1 MFNFIRRETRKEMFL
16 DLKIEQKG
24 RAWMFLKRIELSGF
38 KSFANK
44 TVIQFDQPLTGIV
57 GPNGCGKS
65 NITDAIRWVLG
76 EQSAKALRSGQSL
89 GDIIFAGS
97 ESKKAVN
104 MARATLVFDNTQKIF
119 DSPYD
124 EIEITRQI
132 SRGASE
138 ISNYINKTPCRLKDI
153 QDLVMDTGLGRD
165 SLSIIS
171 QGNISSFADAK
182 PEERRLLFEE
192 AAGVAKY
199 KKRKRVSLAKLENV
213 KNNLDRVQDLIDT
226 HNDQVDV
233 LEEQAKDAIKY
244 IEAKEELASIEISVL
259 AIRIGELKEQ
269 ELAIRQDLEKLNY
282 QLIQQ
287 NAAGQKADDELET
300 LSKRILELDGQLAR
314 MQREKSQCM
323 EESMQLQ
330 KQKAILDERRKNLL
344 SSEDEQARRQ
354 SLIELFGEAKFEY
367 EDRRNRLN
375 QAIVSLQG
383 KEQQLSR
390 ARNELQGYDS
400 RRQLLQNELHHLEN
414 ELAGIESRIAHPP
427 YRNHGVQAV
436 MKNQDRLAGIHGLVS
451 ELLECDDEYLSA
463 ITTALSSASEQI
475 VVDNEGCARAAINWL
490 KRSQSGRATFLPL
503 SVCKARTLAD
513 WQQQIAK
520 QSAGILGV
528 ASDFV
533 RCLDVYEPLKMRL
546 LGSILVARDL
556 ECANDAARKL
566 KQSVKIVT
574 LGGDV
579 VHAGGA
585 MTGGSMR
592 QQSNPIPAL
601 KKEKARLEEAIQQKR
616 FDLQDM
622 QEKIVAITRE
632 VEQFTNEVMQS
643 RIEKEKL
650 DNFVQVKREKYQSL
664 QLQISQLDLSAKEN
678 EETRNRANAQNGLI
692 ARLSELHQRMDE
704 IDGELTRL
712 SAQKQEC
719 SQRSSELNDLLRT
732 SRREQNALS
741 STIQQKELEL
751 ARIETRLEQN
761 LSRLSA
767 DYALTYEAALE
778 QKKEVDVDAADSRI
792 KTLRKTLSSLG
803 NVNLAAPDQLKEIK
817 EKYEFLVS
825 QKEELEQAS
834 KQILEAVDEMDQTMT
849 VQFEEMFNRINDCLD
864 EVFKAMFG
872 GGKAKLVLCDPN
884 DLLNTGVD
892 VDVQPPG
899 KAVKNMSTFSGGE
912 KALIAISVLF
922 AILKARTVPLCI
934 FDEVEAALDQA
945 NVERFAKYLSNFKD
959 QSQFITVTHRPGT
972 MEQCDTLY
980 GVTMQ
985 QDGVSQV
992 LKVMLKDATEMS
1004 K

>member
-1 MFNFIRRETRKEMFL
+1 
-16 DLKIEQKG
+16 
-24 RAWMFLKRIELSGF
+24 MFLKRIELSGF

-104 MARATLVFDNTQKIF
+104 MAKATLVFDNTQKIF

-182 PEERRLLFEE
+182 PEDRRLLFEE

-199 KKRKRVSLAKLENV
+199 KKRKKVSLAKLENV

-226 HNDQVDV
+226 HKEQVDV
-233 LEEQAKDAIKY
+233 LEDQAKDALKY

-269 ELAIRQDLEKLNY
+269 ELSIRKDLDQLKY
-282 QLIQQ
+282 QLVQQ
-287 NAAGQKADDELET
+287 EASSQKADDELET

-383 KEQQLSR
+383 KEAQQTK
-390 ARNELQGYDS
+390 ARNELLNYES
-400 RRQLLQNELHHLEN
+400 RRQLLQSELHHLEN
-414 ELAGIESRIAHPP
+414 ELAGVESRIAHPP

-520 QSAGILGV
+520 QAPGILGL

-585 MTGGSMR
+585 MTGGSQR

-601 KKEKARLEEAIQQKR
+601 KKEKARLEEAIQQKQY
-616 FDLQDM
+616 DLQDM
-622 QEKIVAITRE
+622 QEKIGLLTRQ
-632 VEQFTNEVMQS
+632 VEQLTNEVMQS

-664 QLQISQLDLSAKEN
+664 QVQISQLELSAKEN
-678 EETRNRANAQNGLI
+678 EETRNQANAQNGLI
-692 ARLSELHQRMDE
+692 ARLSQLHQRMDE
-704 IDGELTRL
+704 IEGEITRL

-719 SQRSSELNDLLRT
+719 STRNSELSDILRT
-732 SRREQNALS
+732 SRREQNALN
-741 STIQQKELEL
+741 STIRQKELEL

-761 LSRLSA
+761 LTRLSA

-778 QKKEVDVDAADSRI
+778 QKKEVDVQVADSRI
-792 KTLRKTLSSLG
+792 KTLRKTISSLG

-817 EKYEFLVS
+817 EKYDFLVG

-834 KQILEAVDEMDQTMT
+834 KQILDAVDEMDQTMT

-899 KAVKNMSTFSGGE
+899 KAIKNLSTFSGGE

>member
-1 MFNFIRRETRKEMFL
+1 
-16 DLKIEQKG
+16 
-24 RAWMFLKRIELSGF
+24 MFLKRIELSGF

-104 MARATLVFDNTQKIF
+104 MAKATLVFDNTQKIF

-182 PEERRLLFEE
+182 PEDRRLLFEE

-199 KKRKRVSLAKLENV
+199 KKRKKVSLAKLENV
-213 KNNLDRVQDLIDT
+213 KNNLDRVQDLIDA
-226 HNDQVDV
+226 HKDQVDV
-233 LEEQAKDAIKY
+233 LEKQAKDALKY

-269 ELAIRQDLEKLNY
+269 ELSIRKDLDQLKY
-282 QLIQQ
+282 QLVQQ
-287 NAAGQKADDELET
+287 ETSSQKADDELET

-383 KEQQLSR
+383 KEAKQTKT
-390 ARNELQGYDS
+390 RNELLGYES
-400 RRQLLQNELHHLEN
+400 RRQLLQSELHHLEN
-414 ELAGIESRIAHPP
+414 ELAGVESRIAHPP

-520 QSAGILGV
+520 QAPGILGL

-585 MTGGSMR
+585 MTGGSQR

-616 FDLQDM
+616 YDLQDM
-622 QEKIVAITRE
+622 QEKIGLLTRQ
-632 VEQFTNEVMQS
+632 VEQLTNEVMQS

-664 QLQISQLDLSAKEN
+664 QVQISQLELSAKEN
-678 EETRNRANAQNGLI
+678 EETRNQANAQNGLI
-692 ARLSELHQRMDE
+692 VRLSELHQRMDE
-704 IDGELTRL
+704 IEGEITRL

-719 SQRSSELNDLLRT
+719 STRNSELSDILRT
-732 SRREQNALS
+732 SRREQNALN

-761 LSRLSA
+761 LTRLSA

-778 QKKEVDVDAADSRI
+778 QKKEVDVQAADGRI
-792 KTLRKTLSSLG
+792 KALRKALSSLG

-817 EKYEFLVS
+817 EKYDFLVS

-834 KQILEAVDEMDQTMT
+834 KQILDAVDEMDQTMT

-899 KAVKNMSTFSGGE
+899 KAVKNLSTFSGGE

-992 LKVMLKDATEMS
+992 LKVMLKDAAEMS

>member
-1 MFNFIRRETRKEMFL
+1 MTEW
-16 DLKIEQKG
+16 KG

-97 ESKKAVN
+97 QSKKAVN

-226 HNDQVDV
+226 HKDQVDV
-233 LEEQAKDAIKY
+233 LEVQAKDALRY

-269 ELAIRQDLEKLNY
+269 ELKIRQDLD
-282 QLIQQ
+282 QLKFQLVQQ
-287 NAAGQKADDELET
+287 NSSSQKADDELDA
-300 LSKRILELDGQLAR
+300 LSQQILALDGQLAR

-383 KEQQLSR
+383 KEQQLNR
-390 ARNELQGYDS
+390 ARNELQGYES
-400 RRQLLQNELHHLEN
+400 RRQLIQNELHHLEN

-451 ELLECDDEYLSA
+451 ELLECDDEYLPA

-503 SVCKARTLAD
+503 SVCKPRTLQD
-513 WQQQIAK
+513 WQQSIAK
-520 QSAGILGV
+520 QSQGILGL

-556 ECANDAARKL
+556 ECANEAARKL

-585 MTGGSMR
+585 MTGGSIR
-592 QQSNPIPAL
+592 QQSNPIPLL
-601 KKEKARLEEAIQQKR
+601 KKEKARLEEAIQQKQ

-622 QEKIVAITRE
+622 HEKIIQFNRE
-632 VEQFTNEVMQS
+632 VERLSNEVMQS

-650 DNFVQVKREKYQSL
+650 DNFVQVKREKYRSL
-664 QLQISQLDLSAKEN
+664 ELQISQLDLSAKEN
-678 EETRNRANAQNGLI
+678 EETRNSANAQNGLI
-692 ARLSELHQRMDE
+692 ARLSQLHQQMDE
-704 IDGELTRL
+704 IEGEIERL
-712 SAQKQEC
+712 SAKKHEC
-719 SQRSSELNDLLRT
+719 TQRNHELNEMLRT

-761 LSRLSA
+761 LARLSA
-767 DYALTYEAALE
+767 DYALTYEAALD
-778 QKKEVDVDAADSRI
+778 QKKEVDVEAADQRI
-792 KTLRKTLSSLG
+792 KTLRRALSSLG

-834 KQILEAVDEMDQTMT
+834 QQILEAVDEMDQTMT
-849 VQFEEMFNRINDCLD
+849 VQFSEMFNKINDCLD

-884 DLLNTGVD
+884 DLLNTGVE

-899 KAVKNMSTFSGGE
+899 KAVKNLSTFSGGE

-985 QDGVSQV
+985 KDGVSQV

>member
-1 MFNFIRRETRKEMFL
+1 MFL

-226 HNDQVDV
+226 HKDQVDV

-259 AIRIGELKEQ
+259 VIRIGELKEQ
-269 ELAIRQDLEKLNY
+269 ELAIRQDLEQLNY

-344 SSEDEQARRQ
+344 SSDDEQARRQ

-622 QEKIVAITRE
+622 QEKIAGITRE

-704 IDGELTRL
+704 IEGELTRL

>member
-1 MFNFIRRETRKEMFL
+1 MFEDF
-16 DLKIEQKG
+16 KIEQKG

-182 PEERRLLFEE
+182 PEDRRLLFEE

-226 HNDQVDV
+226 HKDQLDV
-233 LEEQAKDAIKY
+233 LKEQAKDAIKY

-269 ELAIRQDLEKLNY
+269 ELKIRQDLEQLKY
-282 QLIQQ
+282 QLVQQ
-287 NAAGQKADDELET
+287 NALGQKADDELET

-383 KEQQLSR
+383 KEQQLTR
-390 ARNELQGYDS
+390 ARNELHGYDS
-400 RRQLLQNELHHLEN
+400 RRQLLQSELHHLEN

-503 SVCKARTLAD
+503 SVCKARTLQD

-520 QSAGILGV
+520 QAPGILGL

-601 KKEKARLEEAIQQKR
+601 KKEKVRLEEAIQQKQ
-616 FDLQDM
+616 FDLQDL
-622 QEKIVAITRE
+622 QEKIVQFTRE
-632 VEQFTNEVMQS
+632 VEQLTNEVMQS

-664 QLQISQLDLSAKEN
+664 QLQISQLDLTAKEN
-678 EETRNRANAQNGLI
+678 EKTRNSANAQNGLI

-704 IDGELTRL
+704 IEGEITRL

-719 SQRSSELNDLLRT
+719 SQRNSELNDVLRT

-767 DYALTYEAALE
+767 DYALTYEAAFE
-778 QKKEVDVDAADSRI
+778 QKKEIDIEAADARI
-792 KTLRKTLSSLG
+792 KTLRRTLTSLG
-803 NVNLAAPDQLKEIK
+803 NVNLAAPDQLKEIQ

-834 KQILEAVDEMDQTMT
+834 KQILDAVDEMDQTMT

-899 KAVKNMSTFSGGE
+899 KAVKNLSTFSGGE